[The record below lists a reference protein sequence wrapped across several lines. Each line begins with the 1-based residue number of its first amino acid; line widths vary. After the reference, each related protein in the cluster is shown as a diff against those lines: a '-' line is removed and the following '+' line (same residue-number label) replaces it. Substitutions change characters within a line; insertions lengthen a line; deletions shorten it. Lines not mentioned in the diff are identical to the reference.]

1 MTRPWL
7 RWTSRCCIAAV
18 LAALPGIA
26 QADEPIAGLGPLVV
40 GSRVRLQAPSVMEGY
55 VEGLVLGIDDD
66 ALLIGSDHA
75 PPVRVP
81 HDAVARLEVS
91 AGRRGHALQGMAIGG
106 AVGGAVFG
114 VINAEEY
121 CAEYHSTSPNCPSRA
136 EMVGMG
142 VIGGAAWGLLI
153 GHLTKGDRWRGV
165 PVERLRIGLAP
176 TRTRG
181 AWGAKVSLGW

>member
-7 RWTSRCCIAAV
+7 RWTSRCCITAV
-18 LAALPGIA
+18 LAAFPGFA
-26 QADEPIAGLGPLVV
+26 RADEPTSGLGPVVV

-55 VEGLVLGIDDD
+55 VEGLVLGVDDG

-91 AGRRGHALQGMAIGG
+91 TGRRGHALQGMAIGG

-121 CAEYHSTSPNCPSRA
+121 CAEYYATSTTCPSRA
-136 EMVGMG
+136 EMVGIG
-142 VIGGAAWGLLI
+142 VFGGAAWGLLI
-153 GHLTKGDRWRGV
+153 GHLVKGDRWSKV
-165 PVERLRIGLAP
+165 PAERLRIGLAP

-181 AWGAKVSLGW
+181 SWGAKVSLGW